1 MKYFK
6 FLLPLIILSSCN
18 FFDPCFNVDCVY
30 GDCVNGKCDCIE
42 GYTGSSCE
50 LEKEPVK
57 IEIIKIVVTDFP
69 QSNPAGGG
77 WDMDATGPDLQIKV
91 QSGGNTVYTS
101 KIKWDC
107 VNTNEYPFYPS
118 ESLIMEAGQ
127 NIGISLYDSELFI
140 QDTYMSGLT
149 SNGELWSDILKGQHF
164 PGKTDFTFNGLSF
177 DVYWKYTH

>member
-6 FLLPLIILSSCN
+6 FLLPLLILSSCN

-91 QSGGNTVYTS
+91 LSG
-101 KIKWDC
+101 
-107 VNTNEYPFYPS
+107 
-118 ESLIMEAGQ
+118 AGQ
-127 NIGISLYDSELFI
+127 NIGISLYDSELLI

-149 SNGELWSDILKGQHF
+149 SNGELWSDILKGQRF
-164 PGKTDFTFNGLSF
+164 PDKTDFTFNGLSF